1 MSRALIQ
8 TANQSPQT
16 VAVNGIISPGA
27 VQRRFGCGIRLSG
40 NAIEVNEPG
49 YFLISASVTAT
60 PTAAEDVTVVVY
72 ENGTPLPGAIATS
85 TVGEAGNSTNLSIVS
100 TIRKG
105 CCGDNLLSTLTFVL
119 TSGAGVIDNIS
130 VRIEKA

>member
-1 MSRALIQ
+1 MLKKLIQ
-8 TANQSPQT
+8 EFGSEAIAYWTGPDKET
-16 VAVNGIISPGA
+16 HDFYVN
-27 VQRRFGCGIRLSG
+27 G

-130 VRIEKA
+130 IRIEKA